1 MDLGLHTT
9 LSDANSKLD
18 PEVIAVAKQVSPNLS
33 DAFGK
38 VWDLFSVRQAP
49 FETDK
54 FQVLARTFTQP
65 EVVVQASGSG
75 ADWDTNSD
83 ITALPVSSGTID
95 RITIGD
101 VLQVESEIVV
111 VNSVDRSG
119 NTIDV

>member
-49 FETDK
+49 LKLISFR
-54 FQVLARTFTQP
+54 F
-65 EVVVQASGSG
+65 
-75 ADWDTNSD
+75 
-83 ITALPVSSGTID
+83 
-95 RITIGD
+95 
-101 VLQVESEIVV
+101 
-111 VNSVDRSG
+111 
-119 NTIDV
+119 